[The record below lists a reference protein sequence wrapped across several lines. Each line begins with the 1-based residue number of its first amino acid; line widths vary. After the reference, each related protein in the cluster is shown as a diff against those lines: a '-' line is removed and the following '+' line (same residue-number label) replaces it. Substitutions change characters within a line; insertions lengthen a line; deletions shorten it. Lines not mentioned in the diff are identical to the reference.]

1 MSLASSPDRPVAACV
16 MRVCW
21 CVSKSS
27 ILKFKSL
34 ELCKFYSRLLGLQK
48 DRILRQNWAW
58 CLTTEN
64 NIFIRHN
71 FISCYLKWASQY
83 WQMIVGAELV
93 WSKNVCG
100 WRQSSNMS
108 ATATCLQIQ
117 WRRSEFTWTNALV
130 LSKLSSVLCII
141 HIKASEFARII
152 LRYFLQLQ
160 RYPALIHFVLFLSL
174 IATSL
179 VLLQQLSIMCSLQA
193 CNNVTECL
201 F

>member
-1 MSLASSPDRPVAACV
+1 MSLASSSDRPVAACV
-16 MRVCW
+16 MRMCW

-27 ILKFKSL
+27 IVKFKSL
-34 ELCKFYSRLLGLQK
+34 ELCKFYSRLSGLRKRQNFTSELGLMF
-48 DRILRQNWAW
+48 DNWKQHFHQ
-58 CLTTEN
+58 TQ
-64 NIFIRHN
+64 FY
-71 FISCYLKWASQY
+71 SCYLKWGSQY

-130 LSKLSSVLCII
+130 LSILSCLLCII
-141 HIKASEFARII
+141 NIKASEFARII

-160 RYPALIHFVLFLSL
+160 RYPALIHFV
-174 IATSL
+174 
-179 VLLQQLSIMCSLQA
+179 QQLSIMCSLQA
-193 CNNVTECL
+193 CNNVT
-201 F
+201 